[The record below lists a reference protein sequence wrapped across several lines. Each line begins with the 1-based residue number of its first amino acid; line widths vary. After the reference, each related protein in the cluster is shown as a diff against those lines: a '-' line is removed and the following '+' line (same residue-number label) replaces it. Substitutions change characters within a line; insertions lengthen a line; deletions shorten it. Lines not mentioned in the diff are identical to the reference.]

1 MVDAYKN
8 AGYDFMQLSEHFIGN
23 FDFPIA
29 DTRGFRSNSFT
40 TLIGAELHAPETASG
55 RTLAHRGR
63 GPAAR
68 LSRRISMAKPA
79 NRWPRRAAE
88 AGAFIGIAHP
98 AWSQLTIED
107 GRAIDCAHAVEIYN
121 HGCAIENDRGDG
133 WYLADQLL
141 TEGHRLTAFATD
153 DAHFKTPD
161 HFGGWVH
168 VKAESLDPDALLT
181 ALKAGQYYSSMGP
194 QIHAIEMNGK
204 EISISCSP
212 VDTITVLC
220 GTSRTMVRNGRAITD
235 ASFDLAKL
243 EKGWLLKKHEPLVP
257 RRGHRQRRQ
266 ARLEQSHLVGRAAA
280 SRLPLWLVIAGLGLT
295 QIIGWG
301 TTYYALGAL
310 SPDIAAATGWSKTL
324 IFGGFS
330 AALLLSGL
338 ISRWAGRFIDRQGGR
353 RLMMSG
359 SLPCGTGPRHHRT
372 SAASRHLPGGLVGAG
387 RRHAADDL

>member
-1 MVDAYKN
+1 MALLAPFSAPGRFWRGNLHTHSNLSDGALEPKAVVDAYKN

-29 DTRGFRSNSFT
+29 DTRSFRSNNFT
-40 TLIGAELHAPETASG
+40 TLIGAELHAPETAVG
-55 RTLAHRGR
+55 ELWHIV
-63 GPAAR
+63 AAGLPLDFPR
-68 LSRRISMAKPA
+68 NFENETGAA
-79 NRWPRRAAE
+79 VARRAHE

-141 TEGHRLTAFATD
+141 TEGKRLTAFATD

-168 VKAESLDPDALLT
+168 VKAESLDPAALLT
-181 ALKAGQYYSSMGP
+181 SLKQGLYYSSMGP
-194 QIHAIEMNGK
+194 QIHAIEMDGK

-220 GTSRTMVRNGRAITD
+220 GTSRTMLRNGRAITE

-243 EKGWLLKKHEPLVP
+243 EKGWLLRK
-257 RRGHRQRRQ
+257 
-266 ARLEQSHLVGRAAA
+266 QSGWFRVVVIDNAGKRA
-280 SRLPLWLVIAGLGLT
+280 
-295 QIIGWG
+295 
-301 TTYYALGAL
+301 
-310 SPDIAAATGWSKTL
+310 WSNPVWWDEL
-324 IFGGFS
+324 
-330 AALLLSGL
+330 
-338 ISRWAGRFIDRQGGR
+338 R
-353 RLMMSG
+353 
-359 SLPCGTGPRHHRT
+359 
-372 SAASRHLPGGLVGAG
+372 
-387 RRHAADDL
+387 